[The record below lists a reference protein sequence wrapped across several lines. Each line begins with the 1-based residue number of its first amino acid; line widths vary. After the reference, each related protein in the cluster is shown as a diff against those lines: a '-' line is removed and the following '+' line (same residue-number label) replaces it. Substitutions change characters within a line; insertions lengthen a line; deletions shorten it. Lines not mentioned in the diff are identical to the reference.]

1 MNDFLNIGAASF
13 YQAVLLFGAY
23 SLLGW
28 LIEVAYRSASQ
39 RRFINAG
46 FLHGPFIPIY
56 GFGAAF
62 ISVMEQYVGSYH
74 IVVRLLIYGVAVSL
88 IEYVVGYLFEKF
100 FKLKL
105 WDYSNS
111 RFNIH
116 GRVCLLFSLFWTTM
130 AFLFVTFI
138 HPPVSGYFGSLDVS
152 TARSVTV
159 AMLAYFTVDCIVSVS
174 TISVFR
180 RKIAY
185 LYTEY
190 FNLSNVEIEGILRSF
205 KRLRS
210 AFPYLNRY
218 IDRNINMEIKGRI
231 GTLMKSLRYRFI
243 SELEGRRPL
252 GKEFHDSVNDIL
264 ANEEFIKLKNYFH
277 HNSSI
282 YEHAVNVAYFSY
294 RICKF
299 MKLDH
304 RSAARGALLHD
315 FFLYDWRNHDVP
327 DLPRE
332 KYHGIEHPGIA
343 LTNAEKHFVLNDMEK
358 DIIVKHMWPLTIS
371 PPRYKESF
379 IVTFADKYL
388 SSREFIG
395 EFKKQKSQ
403 GRTRGRRRASG

>member
-403 GRTRGRRRASG
+403 DRTKGRRRGSG